1 MELRR
6 VDYSQSGKRKA
17 PTASTSHISKEGQH
31 LGEKFGFWC
40 QHIPH
45 LYYLL
50 DPMYGSL
57 VNLPFQMRP
66 EQQQALDK
74 LDYYFSSSASAPRA
88 GRTIRSFRHPK
99 FHFLG
104 SLDQMDRQI
113 YPWAFAVSGTQSQPR
128 CICHWRGNSRQH
140 TGHFW
145 KLKPFLGQRELPRR
159 PTFLICPA

>member
-31 LGEKFGFWC
+31 LVEKFGFWC

-113 YPWAFAVSGTQSQPR
+113 YPWAFAVSGTQQIEGTQDREATVQRVAALHTNEASQ
-128 CICHWRGNSRQH
+128 
-140 TGHFW
+140 
-145 KLKPFLGQRELPRR
+145 LPA
-159 PTFLICPA
+159 TVQS